1 MTSAQTPTQQAP
13 KYENNPFFVAVN
25 GLELLFKRAQA
36 IGIVFAVF
44 AALSAF
50 SSLPSAFIPADEPAM
65 TPQQSAKADQEFVD
79 GIASIPAEVW
89 ILIAA
94 VIVTVL
100 LVAIAFGTIISGI
113 SDYTAAQLSHDKEV
127 GFSEALRAVFSN
139 FWGYLWVNVVA
150 GVKTFLWTLLF
161 IIPGIIMSIRYSLA
175 GVAYFDKK
183 LKGNAAVKESA
194 RLTKDGWLTTFA
206 SNSLFNII
214 TFSLLAPLLVPG
226 TRAVLYQQFR
236 DYDASGLAKPK
247 AHVLSWLTLIIPF
260 VLLLLVILL
269 VIAIAAIFA
278 TS

>member
-1 MTSAQTPTQQAP
+1 MTSAQTPTKQAP

-25 GLELLFKRAQA
+25 GLELLFKKAQA

-50 SSLPSAFIPADEPAM
+50 SSLPSAFIPVDEPAM

-79 GIASIPAEVW
+79 GIASIPVEAWV
-89 ILIAA
+89 LIAA
-94 VIVTVL
+94 LVITVL
-100 LVAIAFGTIISGI
+100 LVAVAFGTVISGI
-113 SDYTAAQLSHDKEV
+113 SDYTAAQLSRDKEV

-139 FWGYLWVNVVA
+139 FWGYLWVNIIA
-150 GVKTFLWTLLF
+150 GFKVFLWTLLF

-175 GVAYFDKK
+175 GVTYFDKK

-206 SNSLFNII
+206 SNSLFNLI
-214 TFSLLAPLLVPG
+214 TFSLIAPLLVPG
-226 TRAVLYQQFR
+226 TRAILYQQFR
-236 DYDASGLAKPK
+236 DYDATGIVKPK
-247 AHVLSWLTLIIPF
+247 AHILSWLTLIVPMLL
-260 VLLLLVILL
+260 VLLFIFLIIVI
-269 VIAIAAIFA
+269 VAVFA